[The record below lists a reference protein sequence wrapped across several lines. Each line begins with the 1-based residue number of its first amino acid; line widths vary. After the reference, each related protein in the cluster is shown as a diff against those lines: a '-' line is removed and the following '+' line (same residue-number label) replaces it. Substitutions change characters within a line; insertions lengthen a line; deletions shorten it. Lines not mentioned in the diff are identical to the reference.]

1 MAAAT
6 SAGPATSRTLL
17 LIGELKVVP
26 PQPSSRMILIV
37 LQLRLTCTTSN
48 VRCRL
53 AVHNQIKKSQET
65 LEMFEFKAR
74 KKRNGNTTN

>member
-26 PQPSSRMILIV
+26 PQQSSSYGINSTVR
-37 LQLRLTCTTSN
+37 LRLTCTTLN
-48 VRCRL
+48 VRL
-53 AVHNQIKKSQET
+53 GIEVHNKMNKEQET
-65 LEMFEFKAR
+65 LKTFVK
-74 KKRNGNTTN
+74 NI